1 MAFES
6 LGKIFSLKNMK
17 NSFKKEIPSCPKKS
31 WNNRVILARLVETR
45 ANENDLNLNKLIKKL
60 SKYAGK
66 TIFIFFF
73 CLIHRKV
80 FKYHLDIRKTI

>member
-31 WNNRVILARLVETR
+31 WNNRVIVARLVETR
-45 ANENDLNLNKLIKKL
+45 ANENDLNLNKLIENCQSMLAKQYL
-60 SKYAGK
+60 SFSSVWFIEKYSS
-66 TIFIFFF
+66 II
-73 CLIHRKV
+73 
-80 FKYHLDIRKTI
+80 

>member
-31 WNNRVILARLVETR
+31 WNNSVIVARLVETN
-45 ANENDLNLNKLIKKL
+45 ANENDLNLNKLIENCQSIMLAKQYL
-60 SKYAGK
+60 SFSSVLLIGKYSS
-66 TIFIFFF
+66 II
-73 CLIHRKV
+73 
-80 FKYHLDIRKTI
+80 